1 MASLAPEAAL
11 KSKDASFDSPPE
23 TAVNTTNPSPSPSI
37 RDTSSEKDLESG
49 DSEKKIALSEET
61 KNDPLSCVDPVTNVV
76 GWYGPDDPENP
87 MNFSQAKKWWITI
100 ILAMITFCVSFAS
113 SVFSTATVV
122 TSAQFHVSTEVMIL
136 GVSLYVLGFA
146 FGKFSCL
153 LTCRVK
159 TNND

>member
-11 KSKDASFDSPPE
+11 IGKDETFDSPPH
-23 TAVNTTNPSPSPSI
+23 TAVNTTNPSPSPSVHE
-37 RDTSSEKDLESG
+37 TSSEKDLETG
-49 DSEKKIALSEET
+49 NSEKRITLSEAT
-61 KNDPLSCVDPVTNVV
+61 KDDPLSCVDPVTNIV
-76 GWYGPDDPENP
+76 GWYGPEDPENP

-100 ILAMITFCVSFAS
+100 VLAMITFCVSFAS

-146 FGKFSCL
+146 FGKSSY
-153 LTCRVK
+153 
-159 TNND
+159 